1 MKTEDDEKKGPGAF
15 ILLDMDGATCTNC
28 VRAVEH
34 VGRKLKGVQEL
45 SVNRDNSQI
54 NLTYDP
60 NSAAVEAVVNLV
72 SKLGYTA
79 VPHRE

>member
-1 MKTEDDEKKGPGAF
+1 MKTEDDENKGVAF
-15 ILLDMDGATCTNC
+15 MLLDMDGATCTNC

-34 VGRKLKGVQEL
+34 VGRKLKGVRDI

-60 NSAAVEAVVNLV
+60 ESTAVESVVNLV